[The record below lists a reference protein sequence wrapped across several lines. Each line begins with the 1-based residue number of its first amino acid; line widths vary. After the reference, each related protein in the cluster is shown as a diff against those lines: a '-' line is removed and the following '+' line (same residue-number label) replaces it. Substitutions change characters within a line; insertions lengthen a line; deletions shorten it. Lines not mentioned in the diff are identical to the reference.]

1 MRIVVKLGT
10 ALITGGNERVDVDFL
25 REFVRQ
31 VSTLHKEGHEILVVT
46 SGAVAAGR
54 EKLGIDR
61 KDVPSRQVLAAIG
74 QGRLIHIYEEL
85 FSEYDITIAQTLLTR
100 ADISER
106 LGYLNARNTLLSLLR
121 YRIIPIIN
129 ENDVVAVEELEGRV
143 FGDNDTLSALVA
155 NLVDADL
162 LIILS
167 EVDGLFSKDPR
178 RGKGELLRDVFRID
192 EEIEKMA
199 GGAGRMGRGG
209 MITKVRAAKL
219 ATSSGTKVIIANGKI
234 EDVLIRLVR
243 GEKIG
248 TLFHPSGTKLESRK
262 RFLLSQ
268 IRKGWVLIDKGA
280 EVSIRE
286 RNSSL
291 LPIGVVD
298 VGGYFERGDVI
309 DVRGEDGVIG
319 CGIANYSSED
329 VRRIKGHHSKEIA
342 NILGYEYGEEIIHR
356 DNLVIL

>member
-10 ALITGGNERVDVDFL
+10 TLITGGNERVDVDFL

-129 ENDVVAVEELEGRV
+129 ENDVVAVEELC
-143 FGDNDTLSALVA
+143 
-155 NLVDADL
+155 L
-162 LIILS
+162 LYTS
-167 EVDGLFSKDPR
+167 PSPR
-178 RGKGELLRDVFRID
+178 D
-192 EEIEKMA
+192 
-199 GGAGRMGRGG
+199 
-209 MITKVRAAKL
+209 
-219 ATSSGTKVIIANGKI
+219 
-234 EDVLIRLVR
+234 
-243 GEKIG
+243 
-248 TLFHPSGTKLESRK
+248 
-262 RFLLSQ
+262 
-268 IRKGWVLIDKGA
+268 
-280 EVSIRE
+280 
-286 RNSSL
+286 
-291 LPIGVVD
+291 
-298 VGGYFERGDVI
+298 
-309 DVRGEDGVIG
+309 
-319 CGIANYSSED
+319 
-329 VRRIKGHHSKEIA
+329 
-342 NILGYEYGEEIIHR
+342 
-356 DNLVIL
+356 